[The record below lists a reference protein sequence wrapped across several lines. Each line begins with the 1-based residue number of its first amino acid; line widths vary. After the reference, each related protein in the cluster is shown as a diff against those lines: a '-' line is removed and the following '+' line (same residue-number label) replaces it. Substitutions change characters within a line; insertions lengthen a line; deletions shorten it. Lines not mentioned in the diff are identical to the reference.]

1 MKRVISIFS
10 VLAIAFTLALTSCKK
25 NEPQNTFTGHWEVS
39 AATVNGTTYT
49 KEDLEAAI
57 IDPSTPMNM
66 RIVLSII
73 KNIKVDVKEDN
84 TFSLYETGSKQIT
97 GTWTINGNNVTFTP
111 DDKSLE
117 TINGTWNKEN
127 NTASFNISYE
137 GITTTIVFTKVN

>member
-1 MKRVISIFS
+1 MKRVISIIS

-25 NEPQNTFTGHWEVS
+25 NEPQNTFTGHWELS

-49 KEDLEAAI
+49 KENLEAAI
-57 IDPSTPMNM
+57 IDPSTPFD
-66 RIVLSII
+66 IKFVLYII
-73 KNIKVDVKEDN
+73 KNINADVREDN
-84 TFSLYETGSKQIT
+84 TFSLNTVSNQIT

-117 TINGTWNKEN
+117 TINGTWDKEN
-127 NTASFNISYE
+127 NTASLNDSYN